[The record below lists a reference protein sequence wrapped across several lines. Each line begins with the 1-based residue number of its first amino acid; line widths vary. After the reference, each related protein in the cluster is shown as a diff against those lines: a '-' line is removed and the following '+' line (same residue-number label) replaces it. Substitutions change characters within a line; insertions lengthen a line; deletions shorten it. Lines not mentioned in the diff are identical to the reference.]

1 MLPSFQCLCF
11 ILFSYLIELANTSK
25 AMLNYHEDYPYIV
38 PNSNINA
45 SSVSP
50 LSTILCFGYG
60 ISVVSC

>member
-50 LSTILCFGYG
+50 LSMILCFG
-60 ISVVSC
+60 